1 MEFRWIY
8 RGMNVIKGLGGPGL
22 FPVAGV
28 VEEDFFAEA
37 GVVEVE
43 VDFGGGD

>member
-1 MEFRWIY
+1 
-8 RGMNVIKGLGGPGL
+8 MNVIKGLGGRGL
-22 FPVAGV
+22 FPGGGG

>member
-1 MEFRWIY
+1 M
-8 RGMNVIKGLGGPGL
+8 IKGLGGPGL